1 MQVILSTSGFF
12 CKQQLSAIDQQLSKI
27 IFFKLLLYCWKL
39 LFQHKLAVPNK
50 KYEFYAKDY
59 IDYRALL
66 GQ

>member
-39 LFQHKLAVPNK
+39 LFQTKN
-50 KYEFYAKDY
+50 
-59 IDYRALL
+59 I
-66 GQ
+66 